1 MEMQK
6 ENKAMK
12 GALALLMTLISLT
25 VFAVLP
31 SQAIVRD
38 SATVSSVMSQRN
50 NLLIK
55 EQRLLEDYD
64 DLQKQLRDLKKG
76 DSDKRAIDELCRD
89 IDSKYN
95 DLTAV
100 RYSLKNLEMRLL

>member
-6 ENKAMK
+6 TNKATK

-25 VFAVLP
+25 VFAVAP

-38 SATVSSVMSQRN
+38 SATVSSIMSERN
-50 NLLIK
+50 NLLVK

-64 DLQKQLRDLKKG
+64 DLQKQLRDLQKR
-76 DSDKRAIDELCRD
+76 DSDKRVIDELCRD
-89 IDSKYN
+89 IDTKYT
-95 DLTAV
+95 DLGAV
-100 RYSLKNLEMRLL
+100 RHSIKNLEMRLL